1 MILGLSDYK
10 DKYDFSGVTGVIHVG
25 GHHGQEYEDYNN
37 FFRKDLNIHWFEP
50 ISESFATMI
59 QNIGL
64 KQNNIFYNFALGSEK
79 TWKKM
84 WRDLQNNGQSSSFLK
99 PSRHLEIFPHITFS
113 ETPDEIE
120 IYRLDDLCIR
130 DSNVLVMDTQG
141 YELEILKGAS
151 ETLPFIDHIFCE
163 VNINNVYENCP
174 DLQSINSFLENYG
187 FHLKENWWTSNDWGD
202 CYWNRNT
209 N

>member
-1 MILGLSDYK
+1 
-10 DKYDFSGVTGVIHVG
+10 
-25 GHHGQEYEDYNN
+25 
-37 FFRKDLNIHWFEP
+37 
-50 ISESFATMI
+50 
-59 QNIGL
+59 
-64 KQNNIFYNFALGSEK
+64 
-79 TWKKM
+79 
-84 WRDLQNNGQSSSFLK
+84 
-99 PSRHLEIFPHITFS
+99 
-113 ETPDEIE
+113 
-120 IYRLDDLCIR
+120 
-130 DSNVLVMDTQG
+130 MDTQG